1 MSGRP
6 GKVVLALSSIIAIL
20 LAECS
25 DNGLFFNVTK
35 QHKPT
40 VNVFFQSK
48 KNKELLKSS
57 CDRLSPKRTKTQIN
71 ILTRG

>member
-48 KNKELLKSS
+48 KNKELLKTIVWPALAKENKNS
-57 CDRLSPKRTKTQIN
+57 N
-71 ILTRG
+71 

>member
-25 DNGLFFNVTK
+25 DNVVQKGGIIDFLISIIVLIAVVS
-35 QHKPT
+35 
-40 VNVFFQSK
+40 VNIVIS
-48 KNKELLKSS
+48 NPSLHE
-57 CDRLSPKRTKTQIN
+57 
-71 ILTRG
+71 